1 METLFT
7 TIIMSYM
14 IIFLIIISAEFLEAM
29 PNNSERSTLAYTS
42 SHDFLFISGWPQSGT
57 SLMQQIFAVSP
68 RTSTMIDKCT
78 EQIPG
83 RHCLDWNYEGQ
94 WLLRYQP
101 EPARLVNSNASNLIN
116 AGSMCEA
123 VYPTQESQE
132 VSIISYA
139 DQKLLLE
146 QEYKRGGDLT
156 QSPYWTNHWD
166 GIYNISSTW
175 GKFWN
180 LEKPLLVEKS
190 PQSMLKSNLLR
201 EIFSNARSIKFVIM
215 LKVSIDT
222 ALVYVTLETTS
233 NQVIILML
241 IVEILPSNFAASCNT
256 QCRITEGFRMGD
268 WRSQKNR
275 Q

>member
-1 METLFT
+1 
-7 TIIMSYM
+7 MSYM
-14 IIFLIIISAEFLEAM
+14 AIVLFVTSAEFLQVM
-29 PNNSERSTLAYTS
+29 SSNSERSTQTYTS

-101 EPARLVNSNASNLIN
+101 ELAKLVNSNASNLIN

-132 VSIISYA
+132 VSIISHA
-139 DQKLLLE
+139 DQKLMLE
-146 QEYKRGGDLT
+146 QEYRRGGDIT

-190 PQSMLKSNLLR
+190 PQSMLKSSLLR
-201 EIFSNARSIKFVIM
+201 EIFSDAKSIKFVIM
-215 LKVSIDT
+215 LKVSVDSFL
-222 ALVYVTLETTS
+222 AFAMLENLKS
-233 NQVIILML
+233 NYHLYTDCGNTPPKLCSILLRSML
-241 IVEILPSNFAASCNT
+241 HYRKVSN
-256 QCRITEGFRMGD
+256 G
-268 WRSQKNR
+268 
-275 Q
+275 